1 MFLLQDHIVQHAEES
16 AQRAALVEG
25 DRTLSFASLDQRSE
39 RGARHLIAAG
49 LAPGDRAVVLVSH
62 FIDSVVAIWSVLR
75 AGGVLVPVGA
85 DSRAARVE
93 RIAADCGART
103 TISPDVLA
111 AAIDGAGAMSAVGGA
126 LPQRIDQDLACIIY
140 TSGTSG
146 EPKGVM
152 LTHRNLANT
161 TAAIASYLGQTRDDV
176 TCCLL
181 PLAFSY
187 GLFQVLTSLRVGST
201 VVLERSFAYPFDVLR
216 RIERHRATILPA
228 VPTIFAKL
236 LGMAPFDG
244 VDVGSLRIL
253 TNAAAALPPS
263 HAIRLCD
270 TFPLAAIVPMY
281 GQTECTRAC
290 FLDPRL
296 TRAHPDSVG
305 RAIPNSEAYLVDDDG
320 RRLPLGSEGELVI
333 RGANVMRGYWGRE
346 AASAEKLPHCLPCGS
361 LTPLSTG
368 ERALRTGDRFR
379 TDREGLLH
387 FVARSDDIFKC
398 RGEKVAPSAIEHA
411 LCELPE
417 VVEAA
422 VVGVED
428 ASDGT
433 AIRAIIVPREG
444 CELTEQR
451 VRQHC
456 RASIDPVFMPKF
468 IEFRSELPKTES
480 GKLKRRD
487 LHGASHTGGERA

>member
-1 MFLLQDHIVQHAEES
+1 MFLLQDHIVHHAEES
-16 AQRAALVEG
+16 GERTALVEG
-25 DRTLSFASLDQRSE
+25 EHTLSFAGLHSRSAS
-39 RGARHLIAAG
+39 GAARLIVDG
-49 LAPGDRAVVLVSH
+49 LSPGDRAIVLVSNS
-62 FIDSVVAIWSVLR
+62 IDSVVAIWSVLR
-75 AGGVLVPVGA
+75 AGGVVVPVGA
-85 DSRAARVE
+85 DSRQARIDL
-93 RIAADCGART
+93 IAADCGATRT
-103 TISPDVLA
+103 VAPEPLA
-111 AAIDGAGAMSAVGGA
+111 AAIDAAVATPAAGAA
-126 LPQRIDQDLACIIY
+126 PPPRIDHDLACIIY

-152 LTHRNLANT
+152 LTHRNLTNT

-187 GLFQVLTSLRVGST
+187 GLFQIFTSLRVGAS

-216 RIERHRATILPA
+216 RIERHRATILPT

-244 VDVGSLRIL
+244 VDLGSLRIL

-263 HAIRLCD
+263 HVLRLCD
-270 TFPLAAIVPMY
+270 AFPRAAIIPMY

-296 TRAHPDSVG
+296 ARSHPGSVG

-320 RRLPLGSEGELVI
+320 RRLPFGSEGELVI
-333 RGANVMRGYWGRE
+333 RGANTMRGYWGRE

-361 LTPLSTG
+361 LTSHATG

-398 RGEKVAPSAIEHA
+398 RGEKVAPSAIEHV
-411 LCELPE
+411 LCELPDI
-417 VVEAA
+417 VEAA
-422 VVGVED
+422 VVGVD
-428 ASDGT
+428 DPSDGT
-433 AIRAIIVPREG
+433 AIRAVIVPREG
-444 CELTEQR
+444 SDLTEQR

-456 RASIDPVFMPKF
+456 RAALDPAFMPKF
-468 IEFRSELPKTES
+468 IDFRASLPKTES
-480 GKLKRRD
+480 GKLRRRD
-487 LHGASHTGGERA
+487 LHGASQATGERA